1 MNEAKL
7 KTKLHLRMV
16 LIAMALA
23 FPFWVLLFFFKQKY
37 DCCKVIGLFQVIV
50 LVIIAP
56 ITEEIIFRGAIQT
69 FLSQRNFELNLGWLS
84 LSNLITSC
92 LFSAS
97 HFLLNHS
104 IEILLVFFPSLIF
117 GYLREKSNSLMG
129 SIVVHG
135 FYNLGF
141 VSIYLFD

>member
-16 LIAMALA
+16 LISMALA
-23 FPFWVLLFFFKQKY
+23 LPFWVLLFFFKQKY
-37 DCCKVIGLFQVIV
+37 DCCKLIGLFQVFV

-69 FLSQRNFELNLGWLS
+69 FLSQRSFELNLGWLS

-141 VSIYLFD
+141 ISIYLID